1 LKRKGYLWISHQDM
15 ADIKAQGSWLRARL
29 MLRSGGIGLK
39 DAGYFIKKLGKLA
52 HNSITA
58 WREKQ

>member
-1 LKRKGYLWISHQDM
+1 M
-15 ADIKAQGSWLRARL
+15 ADMKAKGSLLRARL

-52 HNSITA
+52 HNQIIA
-58 WREKQ
+58 WREKV